1 MLFFYSRTYGNEY
14 DLSIHN
20 TEKLMRYVII
30 LKMHSNNVTN
40 ILQLDGYHEE
50 YPSATSSSQCENLR
64 LLVLFANPHLAP
76 DVILNLIS

>member
-14 DLSIHN
+14 DLSIYN

-40 ILQLDGYHEE
+40 ILQLDGYREE
-50 YPSATSSSQCENLR
+50 YPSATSS
-64 LLVLFANPHLAP
+64 
-76 DVILNLIS
+76 